1 MFYSLSQLSAVMSCA
16 RWRNSYTAKR
26 QALAPIGALLW
37 VCSGSAMAHVP
48 YLAPAAAEP
57 IRQRV
62 SLEAAFADRF
72 FVPEAKFDQSEFVV
86 LTPQG
91 TRQTPDELV
100 MVTSR
105 TILDHKLTDTGTY
118 RFSTGERYG
127 AVFHQYQHQGK
138 PHSSRDAN
146 FVLPA
151 GATLTAHFQS
161 VTRAETYLSAG
172 KPNRQALQ
180 PSGQGLEIA
189 FISHPNE
196 LFAGQSLQ
204 LQVLLHG
211 QPLANASAELIL
223 TTAPDAVDAATTSV
237 GKSDHA
243 GKVTLPVAQAGR
255 YVVQVRHRA
264 PAPASAKAPI
274 YSYISTVVLD
284 VVS

>member
-1 MFYSLSQLSAVMSCA
+1 MLKSRHSLLKANSGVRSHGTGAATRQL
-16 RWRNSYTAKR
+16 WPQLGT
-26 QALAPIGALLW
+26 ILLL
-37 VCSGSAMAHVP
+37 CSGSAWAHVP

-72 FVPEAKFDQSEFVV
+72 FVPEAKFDQSEFFV
-86 LTPQG
+86 LTPRG
-91 TRQTPDELV
+91 VRQTPDELV

-105 TILDHKLTDTGTY
+105 TIVDHKLTEAGTY
-118 RFSTGERYG
+118 RFSSGERYG

-138 PHSSRDAN
+138 QHSSRDPH
-146 FVLPA
+146 FVLPT

-161 VTRAETYLSAG
+161 VTRAETYLTTG

-196 LFAGQSLQ
+196 LFAGQPLQ
-204 LQVLLHG
+204 LQLLLHG
-211 QPLANASAELIL
+211 QPLANASAELMW
-223 TTAPDAVDAATTSV
+223 TTEADEAATASV
-237 GKSDHA
+237 GKSDPA
-243 GKVTLPVAQAGR
+243 GKVTLPVARAGR

-264 PAPASAKAPI
+264 PAPATAKAPV